1 MAGIRLSEKNARI
14 TSRIESVEMIRTTP
28 SRSATWAAMVLL
40 PTPVAPPIS
49 TTTGLSCPAS
59 RFHSR

>member
-14 TSRIESVEMIRTTP
+14 TSLIESVEMILTMP

-49 TTTGLSCPAS
+49 TTTGLSSRAS
-59 RFHSR
+59 RFHTR